1 MILSKRFPIK
11 HLTNSYGM
19 FPLWIED
26 AEKQELK
33 GYDWAT
39 LRYLTLNYL
48 QVNKESLCLFADD
61 WFEKADEDA
70 AIQDN
75 SLYLGG
81 FEGYRFGSN
90 YEYVLHCT
98 AFNQEHRFMGLIE
111 KEDENGNELWLKWY
125 LLD

>member
-39 LRYLTLNYL
+39 LRYVTLNYL
-48 QVNKESLCLFADD
+48 QVNKESLGLFADD

-70 AIQDN
+70 ATQDN
-75 SLYLGG
+75 SLYLNG
-81 FEGYRFGSN
+81 FEGYRFGTN

-111 KEDENGNELWLKWY
+111 KEDEQGNELWLKWY

>member
-48 QVNKESLCLFADD
+48 QVNKESLGLFADD

-70 AIQDN
+70 ATQDN
-75 SLYLGG
+75 SLYLNG
-81 FEGYRFGSN
+81 FEGYRFGTN

-98 AFNQEHRFMGLIE
+98 AFNQEHRFMGLFE

>member
-48 QVNKESLCLFADD
+48 QPNKESIGLFDSD

-75 SLYLGG
+75 ALYLNG

-90 YEYVLHCT
+90 YQYVLHCT

-111 KEDENGNELWLKWY
+111 KEDEQGNELWIKWY

>member
-1 MILSKRFPIK
+1 
-11 HLTNSYGM
+11 M

-48 QVNKESLCLFADD
+48 QVNKESLGLFSDD

-75 SLYLGG
+75 SLYLNG

>member
-1 MILSKRFPIK
+1 
-11 HLTNSYGM
+11 M
-19 FPLWIED
+19 FPMWIED

-48 QVNKESLCLFADD
+48 QVNKESLGLFADD
-61 WFEKADEDA
+61 WFEKADENA

-75 SLYLGG
+75 SLYLNG
-81 FEGYRFGSN
+81 FEGYRFGTN

-111 KEDENGNELWLKWY
+111 KEDEQGNELWLKWY

>member
-1 MILSKRFPIK
+1 MILSKQFPVK
-11 HLTNSYGM
+11 DLKNSYGM

-48 QVNKESLCLFADD
+48 QVNKEYLGLFDVN
-61 WFEKADEDA
+61 WFEKEDEAA

-75 SLYLGG
+75 ALYLGN
-81 FEGYRFGSN
+81 FEGYRFGPN
-90 YEYVLHCT
+90 YECVLHCT

-111 KEDENGNELWLKWY
+111 KEDEQGNELWIKWY

>member
-19 FPLWIED
+19 FPLWIEN

-48 QVNKESLCLFADD
+48 QVNKESLGLFADD

-70 AIQDN
+70 ATQDN
-75 SLYLGG
+75 SLYLNG
-81 FEGYRFGSN
+81 FEGYRFGTN

-111 KEDENGNELWLKWY
+111 KEDEQGNELWIKWY

>member
-11 HLTNSYGM
+11 GLTNSYGM

-48 QVNKESLCLFADD
+48 QVNKESLGLFADD

-75 SLYLGG
+75 SLSLNG

-111 KEDENGNELWLKWY
+111 KEDEQGNELWLKWY

>member
-48 QVNKESLCLFADD
+48 QVNKESLGLFADD

-70 AIQDN
+70 ATQDN
-75 SLYLGG
+75 SLYLNG
-81 FEGYRFGSN
+81 FEGYRFGTN

-111 KEDENGNELWLKWY
+111 KEDEQGNELWIK
-125 LLD
+125 

>member
-11 HLTNSYGM
+11 DLTNSYGM

-26 AEKQELK
+26 AEKAELK

-48 QVNKESLCLFADD
+48 QSNKESIGLFDSD

-75 SLYLGG
+75 ALCLNG
-81 FEGYRFGSN
+81 FEGYRFGPN
-90 YEYVLHCT
+90 YEYVLRCT

-111 KEDENGNELWLKWY
+111 KEDEQGNELWLKWY

>member
-48 QVNKESLCLFADD
+48 QVNKESLSLFADD
-61 WFEKADEDA
+61 WFEKVDEDA

-75 SLYLGG
+75 ALYLGS
-81 FEGYRFGSN
+81 FKGYRFGSN

-111 KEDENGNELWLKWY
+111 KEDEQGNELWLKWY

>member
-1 MILSKRFPIK
+1 MILSKQFPIK
-11 HLTNSYGM
+11 DLKNSYGM
-19 FPLWIED
+19 HPLFIEY

-39 LRYLTLNYL
+39 LSYLTLNYL
-48 QVNKESLCLFADD
+48 QVNKEYLGLFDVN
-61 WFEKADEDA
+61 WFEKEDEAA

-75 SLYLGG
+75 ALYLGS
-81 FEGYRFGSN
+81 FEGYRFGPN

-111 KEDENGNELWLKWY
+111 KEDEQGNELWLKWY

>member
-11 HLTNSYGM
+11 DLTNSYGM

-33 GYDWAT
+33 GYDRAT
-39 LRYLTLNYL
+39 LRHLTLNYL
-48 QVNKESLCLFADD
+48 QVNKESLDLFTDH

-75 SLYLGG
+75 ALYLNG
-81 FEGYRFGSN
+81 FEGYRFGPN

-111 KEDENGNELWLKWY
+111 KEDEQGNELWLKWY

>member
-48 QVNKESLCLFADD
+48 QVNKEYLGLFDVD
-61 WFEKADEDA
+61 WFEKEDEAA

-75 SLYLGG
+75 ALYLGS
-81 FEGYRFGSN
+81 FEGYRFGPN

>member
-48 QVNKESLCLFADD
+48 QVNKESLGLFADD

-70 AIQDN
+70 ATQDN
-75 SLYLGG
+75 SLYLNG
-81 FEGYRFGSN
+81 FEGYRFGTN

-111 KEDENGNELWLKWY
+111 KEDEQGNELWIKWY

>member
-1 MILSKRFPIK
+1 MILSKQFPIK
-11 HLTNSYGM
+11 DLKNNYGM
-19 FPLWIED
+19 NPLLIED
-26 AEKQELK
+26 AKKQELK

-39 LRYLTLNYL
+39 LRYLTLDYL
-48 QVNKESLCLFADD
+48 QVNKEYLGLFDVD
-61 WFEKADEDA
+61 WFEKEDEAA

-75 SLYLGG
+75 ALYLGG
-81 FEGYRFGSN
+81 FEGYRFGPN

-111 KEDENGNELWLKWY
+111 KEDEQGNELWLKWY

>member
-11 HLTNSYGM
+11 HLTNSYSM

-48 QVNKESLCLFADD
+48 QVNKESLGLFADD
-61 WFEKADEDA
+61 WFEKADENA

-75 SLYLGG
+75 SLYLNG
-81 FEGYRFGSN
+81 FEGYRFGTN

-111 KEDENGNELWLKWY
+111 KEDEQGNELWLKWY

>member
-11 HLTNSYGM
+11 DLINSYGM

-26 AEKQELK
+26 AAKQE
-33 GYDWAT
+33 
-39 LRYLTLNYL
+39 LTLNYL
-48 QVNKESLCLFADD
+48 QVNKEYLGLFDVN
-61 WFEKADEDA
+61 WFEKEDEAA

-75 SLYLGG
+75 ALYLGS
-81 FEGYRFGSN
+81 FEGYRFGPN

-111 KEDENGNELWLKWY
+111 KEDEQGNELWIKWY

>member
-48 QVNKESLCLFADD
+48 QVNKESLGLFADD
-61 WFEKADEDA
+61 WFEKADENA

-75 SLYLGG
+75 SLYLNG
-81 FEGYRFGSN
+81 FEGYRFGTN

-111 KEDENGNELWLKWY
+111 KEDEQGNELWLKWY

>member
-48 QVNKESLCLFADD
+48 QVNKESLGLFADD

-70 AIQDN
+70 ATQDN
-75 SLYLGG
+75 SLYLNG
-81 FEGYRFGSN
+81 FEGYRFGTN

-111 KEDENGNELWLKWY
+111 KEDEQGNELWLKWY

>member
-48 QVNKESLCLFADD
+48 QVNKEPLGLFADD

-75 SLYLGG
+75 SLCLNS
-81 FEGYRFGSN
+81 FNGYRFGPN

-98 AFNQEHRFMGLIE
+98 AFNQEHRFMGIIE
-111 KEDENGNELWLKWY
+111 KEDEQGNELWLKWY

>member
-11 HLTNSYGM
+11 DLTNTYGM

-33 GYDWAT
+33 DYDWAT

-48 QVNKESLCLFADD
+48 QANKESLGLFDND
-61 WFEKADEDA
+61 WFEQADENA

-75 SLYLGG
+75 SLRLIG
-81 FEGYRFGSN
+81 FEGYRFGPN
-90 YEYVLHCT
+90 YEYVLRST

-111 KEDENGNELWLKWY
+111 KEDEAGNELWLKWY

>member
-48 QVNKESLCLFADD
+48 QVNKESLGLFADD

-75 SLYLGG
+75 SLYLSS
-81 FEGYRFGSN
+81 FEGYRFGAN
-90 YEYVLHCT
+90 QEYVLHKT
-98 AFNQEHRFMGLIE
+98 ALNQEHRFMGLIE
-111 KEDENGNELWLKWY
+111 KEDEKGNELWLKWY

>member
-1 MILSKRFPIK
+1 MILSKQFPIK
-11 HLTNSYGM
+11 HLTNSYAM
-19 FPLWIED
+19 HPLWIED

-48 QVNKESLCLFADD
+48 QVNKECLGLFAID
-61 WFEKADEDA
+61 WFEKADEYA

-75 SLYLGG
+75 ALYLGN
-81 FEGYRFGSN
+81 FEGYRFGPN
-90 YEYVLHCT
+90 YEYVLNGT
-98 AFNQEHRFMGLIE
+98 AGTKEHRFMGLIE
-111 KEDENGNELWLKWY
+111 KEDEKGNELWLKWY